1 MCRIFS
7 GIVTKA
13 GVTLVPFENQS
24 HSDLLDLLEKM
35 DIEYSR
41 FDEMKNFVI
50 LELVPPNGIIT
61 SDIDSYVLEV
71 DQDIVPDW
79 YENDKGKYEQ
89 EMRDVVK
96 KMLDDNYEDI
106 GGYYWVPVKR
116 DNKTYHVMFGNLKFM
131 RFGSNNNYM
140 ESDVRNDLLHSK
152 LLKKLKDKFGDK
164 LLPIELDLT
173 SMDGFKDYGSISED
187 YLSIMNID
195 VLRDLGEELPLTERW
210 YWLATPNQ
218 TPKRKDASFVRV
230 ALGTGVVGN
239 SDYDWNH
246 GGVRP
251 FFITES

>member
-1 MCRIFS
+1 MCKMFS

-13 GVTLVPFENQS
+13 GVTLAPFENQS
-24 HSDLLDLLEKM
+24 HSDLLEKM
-35 DIEYSR
+35 GIEDSR
-41 FDEMKNFVI
+41 FNAMKKFVR
-50 LELVPPNGIIT
+50 LKLVPPNGIIT
-61 SDIDSYVLEV
+61 SNIDSYFLKV

-89 EMRDVVK
+89 EMRDAVK
-96 KMLDDNYEDI
+96 KMLDDKCEDI
-106 GGYYWVPVKR
+106 CGYYWVPVKR
-116 DNKTYHVMFGNLKFM
+116 DNKTYYVMLGNMKIM
-131 RFGSNNNYM
+131 RFGDNNNYV
-140 ESDVRNDLLHSK
+140 ESDVRKYLVDSE

-195 VLRDLGEELPLTERW
+195 VLRDLGEELPLTEEW

-218 TPKRKDASFVRV
+218 TPKRKDASFVQIV
-230 ALGTGVVGN
+230 YDCGDVGY
-239 SDYDWNH
+239 YDCYWDES
-246 GGVRP
+246 GVRP

>member
-1 MCRIFS
+1 MCKMFS

-13 GVTLVPFENQS
+13 GVTLAPFENQS
-24 HSDLLDLLEKM
+24 HSDLLEKM
-35 DIEYSR
+35 GIEDSR
-41 FDEMKNFVI
+41 FNAMKKFVR

-61 SDIDSYVLEV
+61 SNIDSYVLKV

-79 YENDKGKYEQ
+79 YENDKEKYEQ
-89 EMRDVVK
+89 EMRDAVK

-106 GGYYWVPVKR
+106 GGYYWVSVKR
-116 DNKTYHVMFGNLKFM
+116 DNKTYYVMLGNMKFM
-131 RFGSNNNYM
+131 RFGNNNNYV
-140 ESDVRNDLLHSK
+140 ESDVRKYLVDSE
-152 LLKKLKDKFGDK
+152 LLKKLKDKFGNK

-218 TPKRKDASFVRV
+218 TPKRKDASYVQVVR
-230 ALGTGVVGN
+230 
-239 SDYDWNH
+239 DYGCVCCDDCGWDG

>member
-1 MCRIFS
+1 MCKMFS

-13 GVTLVPFENQS
+13 GVTLAPFENQS
-24 HSDLLDLLEKM
+24 HSDLLEKM
-35 DIEYSR
+35 GIEDSR
-41 FDEMKNFVI
+41 FNAMKKFVR

-61 SDIDSYVLEV
+61 SNIDSYFLKV

-89 EMRDVVK
+89 EMRDAVK

-106 GGYYWVPVKR
+106 YGYYWIPVKR
-116 DNKTYHVMFGNLKFM
+116 DNKTYHVMLGNMGYM
-131 RFGSNNNYM
+131 RFGDNNNYA
-140 ESDVRNDLLHSK
+140 ESDVRKYLVDSE
-152 LLKKLKDKFGDK
+152 LLKKIKDKFGDK

-195 VLRDLGEELPLTERW
+195 VLRDLGEELPLTERY

-218 TPKRKDASFVRV
+218 TPKRKDASCVQV
-230 ALGTGVVGN
+230 VSDDGGV
-239 SDYDWNH
+239 DYRGCRWGE

>member
-1 MCRIFS
+1 MCKMFS

-13 GVTLVPFENQS
+13 GVTLAPFENQS
-24 HSDLLDLLEKM
+24 HSDLLEKM
-35 DIEYSR
+35 GIEDSR
-41 FDEMKNFVI
+41 FNAMKKFVR
-50 LELVPPNGIIT
+50 LELVPPNRIIT
-61 SDIDSYVLEV
+61 SNIDSYFLKV

-89 EMRDVVK
+89 EMRDAVK
-96 KMLDDNYEDI
+96 KMLDDKCEDI
-106 GGYYWVPVKR
+106 CGYYWVPVKR
-116 DNKTYHVMFGNLKFM
+116 DNKTYYVMLGNMKNM
-131 RFGSNNNYM
+131 RFGDNNNYV
-140 ESDVRNDLLHSK
+140 ESDVRKYLVDSE

-195 VLRDLGEELPLTERW
+195 VLRDLGEELPFTEKW

-218 TPKRKDASFVRV
+218 TPKRKDASFVRIV
-230 ALGTGVVGN
+230 NDYGN
-239 SDYDWNH
+239 VDYYDCGWYE

>member
-1 MCRIFS
+1 MCKMFS

-13 GVTLVPFENQS
+13 GVTLAPFENQS
-24 HSDLLDLLEKM
+24 HSDLLEKM
-35 DIEYSR
+35 GIEDSR
-41 FDEMKNFVI
+41 FNAMKKFVR

-61 SDIDSYVLEV
+61 SNIDSYFLKV

-89 EMRDVVK
+89 EMRDAVK
-96 KMLDDNYEDI
+96 KMLDDKCEDI
-106 GGYYWVPVKR
+106 CGYYWVPVKR
-116 DNKTYHVMFGNLKFM
+116 DNKTYYVMLGNMKNM
-131 RFGSNNNYM
+131 RFGDNNNYV
-140 ESDVRNDLLHSK
+140 ESDVRKYLVDSE

-195 VLRDLGEELPLTERW
+195 VLRDLGEELPFTEKW

-218 TPKRKDASFVRV
+218 TPKRKDASFVQFV
-230 ALGTGVVGN
+230 YDYGYV
-239 SDYDWNH
+239 DYDDCCWDGH
-246 GGVRP
+246 GVRP

>member
-1 MCRIFS
+1 MCKMFS

-13 GVTLVPFENQS
+13 GVTLAPFENQS
-24 HSDLLDLLEKM
+24 HSDLLEKM
-35 DIEYSR
+35 GIEDSR
-41 FDEMKNFVI
+41 FNAMKKFVR

-61 SDIDSYVLEV
+61 SNIDSYVLKV

-79 YENDKGKYEQ
+79 YENDKEKYEQ
-89 EMRDVVK
+89 EMRDAVK

-106 GGYYWVPVKR
+106 CGYYWVPVKR
-116 DNKTYHVMFGNLKFM
+116 DNKTYHVMLGNLKFM
-131 RFGSNNNYM
+131 RFGDNNNYV
-140 ESDVRNDLLHSK
+140 ESDVRKYLVDSD

-164 LLPIELDLT
+164 LSPIELDLT

-218 TPKRKDASFVRV
+218 TPKRKDASYVRIV
-230 ALGTGVVGN
+230 RSVGDVLC
-239 SDYDWNH
+239 SVCRWLE

>member
-1 MCRIFS
+1 MCKMFS

-13 GVTLVPFENQS
+13 GVTLAPFENQS
-24 HSDLLDLLEKM
+24 HSDLLEKM
-35 DIEYSR
+35 GIEDSR
-41 FDEMKNFVI
+41 FNAMEKFVRF
-50 LELVPPNGIIT
+50 ELVPPNGIIT
-61 SDIDSYVLEV
+61 SNIDSYVLEV

-89 EMRDVVK
+89 EMRDAVK

-106 GGYYWVPVKR
+106 GGYYWVQVKR
-116 DNKTYHVMFGNLKFM
+116 DNKTYHVMLGNLKFM
-131 RFGSNNNYM
+131 RFGNNNNYV
-140 ESDVRNDLLHSK
+140 ESDVRKYLVDSD

-195 VLRDLGEELPLTERW
+195 VLRDLGEDLPLTERW

-218 TPKRKDASFVRV
+218 TPKRKNASCVQVVNGDGDVYYRV
-230 ALGTGVVGN
+230 CLW
-239 SDYDWNH
+239 DE

>member
-1 MCRIFS
+1 MCKMFS

-13 GVTLVPFENQS
+13 GVTLAPFENQS
-24 HSDLLDLLEKM
+24 HSDLLEKM
-35 DIEYSR
+35 GIEDSR
-41 FDEMKNFVI
+41 FNAMKKFVR

-61 SDIDSYVLEV
+61 SNIDSYVLKV

-89 EMRDVVK
+89 EMRDAVK

-106 GGYYWVPVKR
+106 CGYYWVPVKR
-116 DNKTYHVMFGNLKFM
+116 DNKTYHVMLGNLKFM
-131 RFGSNNNYM
+131 RFGDNNNYV
-140 ESDVRNDLLHSK
+140 ESDVRKYLVDSD

-195 VLRDLGEELPLTERW
+195 VLRDLGEEIPLTERRC
-210 YWLATPNQ
+210 WLAIPNQ
-218 TPKRKDASFVRV
+218 TPKRKDASRVQVVR
-230 ALGTGVVGN
+230 GSGGV
-239 SDYDWNH
+239 DYGGCYWNEF
-246 GGVRP
+246 GVRP

>member
-1 MCRIFS
+1 MFS

-13 GVTLVPFENQS
+13 GVTLAPFENQS
-24 HSDLLDLLEKM
+24 HSDLLEKM
-35 DIEYSR
+35 GIEDSR
-41 FDEMKNFVI
+41 FNAMKKFVR

-61 SDIDSYVLEV
+61 SNIDSYVLKV

-89 EMRDVVK
+89 EMRDAVK

-106 GGYYWVPVKR
+106 CGYYWVSVKR
-116 DNKTYHVMFGNLKFM
+116 NNKTYHVMLGNMKFM
-131 RFGSNNNYM
+131 RFGDNNNYA
-140 ESDVRNDLLHSK
+140 ESDVRKYLVDSE

-173 SMDGFKDYGSISED
+173 SMDGFKDYSSISED

-218 TPKRKDASFVRV
+218 TPKRKDASYVRV
-230 ALGTGVVGN
+230 VRGGGCVGC
-239 SDYDWNH
+239 DVCDWRET
-246 GGVRP
+246 GVRP

>member
-1 MCRIFS
+1 MCRMFS

-13 GVTLVPFENQS
+13 GVTLAPFENQS
-24 HSDLLDLLEKM
+24 HSDLLEKM
-35 DIEYSR
+35 GIEDSS
-41 FDEMKNFVI
+41 FNAMKKFVR

-61 SDIDSYVLEV
+61 SDIDSYVMRV

-89 EMRDVVK
+89 EMRDAVK

-106 GGYYWVPVKR
+106 YGYYWIPVKR
-116 DNKTYHVMFGNLKFM
+116 ENKTYHVMLGNMKFM
-131 RFGSNNNYM
+131 SFGKNNNYA
-140 ESDVRNDLLHSK
+140 ESDVREYLITSDLLK
-152 LLKKLKDKFGDK
+152 NLKDKFRDK

-173 SMDGFKDYGSISED
+173 SMDGFKDYGSVSGD

-195 VLRDLGEELPLTERW
+195 VLRDLGEVIPLTEDR

-218 TPKRKDASFVRV
+218 TPSRKVTSCVRV
-230 ALGTGVVGN
+230 VD
-239 SDYDWNH
+239 DYGFVCFNVCCW
-246 GGVRP
+246 GERGVRP